1 MDDVILQP
9 SLNDNLQ
16 FGQFA
21 DDYEVAGKRTTS
33 AQLVLGMSCCPKLN
47 FLKYPVREVKD

>member
-21 DDYEVAGKRTTS
+21 DESMAGKRTTS
-33 AQLVLGMSCCPKLN
+33 AQLVLGMSCCPKFN

>member
-21 DDYEVAGKRTTS
+21 DEYEVAGKRTTS
-33 AQLVLGMSCCPKLN
+33 AQLVLGMSCCPKFN
-47 FLKYPVREVKD
+47 VLKYPVREVKD